1 MKSNPEGKARGV
13 VVEAKLDSA
22 RGPIATV
29 LIQSGTL
36 KGGDR
41 FFAGET
47 KGKVRALF
55 DHQGQRLSEAGPA
68 FPVEVLGFDSVPRT
82 GDILTA
88 LETGRKSTSASERR
102 ERLMAVRDE
111 WHGDVAALQAQ
122 VRVGYAKELN
132 VILKTDVEG
141 SGEALRSALEDLS
154 TDEVAVKIIRTS
166 SGIVTETD
174 VLLASAS
181 DAVILAFNTRDDAGA
196 RRLADLESV
205 NIRHY
210 DIIYGMLDFVSA
222 AVSGMLEPVYKETVE
237 ARALVKEVF
246 EVKGGNAAGHR
257 RKRRQDE
264 PQRSNPRLTEGQS
277 SPRGQDQELAP
288 LQGQRQ
294 GDRLGIRGRP
304 RVGRVRQLRS
314 RRRIGCLP
322 QRAGSPHSQP
332 ILTPCP
338 RSSPT
343 IRRATGVPTMSRRT
357 LRINELLREE
367 LSVLLQRNVRDP
379 RLNRMLSITSVS
391 LSNDHK
397 QALVHVSTMG
407 TDEEKSEV
415 FQGLKAAGSYLRK
428 SLGNRLSLRYIPR
441 LAFQMDD
448 SIERGARLNSILNN
462 LDLPEE
468 DSEAASEI

>member
-1 MKSNPEGKARGV
+1 M
-13 VVEAKLDSA
+13 
-22 RGPIATV
+22 
-29 LIQSGTL
+29 
-36 KGGDR
+36 
-41 FFAGET
+41 
-47 KGKVRALF
+47 
-55 DHQGQRLSEAGPA
+55 
-68 FPVEVLGFDSVPRT
+68 
-82 GDILTA
+82 
-88 LETGRKSTSASERR
+88 
-102 ERLMAVRDE
+102 
-111 WHGDVAALQAQ
+111 
-122 VRVGYAKELN
+122 
-132 VILKTDVEG
+132 EG

-246 EVKGGNAAGHR
+246 EVKGGKAAGIGISEGR
-257 RKRRQDE
+257 MSRNALIRVLRKGAVVH
-264 PQRSNPRLTEGQS
+264 EGRIKS
-277 SPRGQDQELAP
+277 LRHFKDNVREIASGSE
-288 LQGQRQ
+288 G
-294 GDRLGIRGRP
+294 GLGLDGFDNFEA
-304 RVGRVRQLRS
+304 G
-314 RRRIGCLP
+314 RRIGGLP
-322 QRAGSPHSQP
+322 QRAGSHRSQL

-338 RSSPT
+338 RSFPT

-397 QALVHVSTMG
+397 EATVHVSTMG

-448 SIERGARLNSILNN
+448 SIERGARLNSIINN